1 MGIFFIEAVKKS
13 PGIKI
18 LSLVISVKYFRTY
31 NKKIE
36 TPLLFYY
43 YFNTKFYRSMLKNLL
58 NVTKNFVTSKVVMLT
73 KKKLVT
79 RLPNFPDR
87 RIRYEFFLKNI
98 VTNEKINFWNFINF
112 FKVGVRKDVVFLL
125 NKRF

>member
-1 MGIFFIEAVKKS
+1 MIIFNLNQTSDMKNPQS
-13 PGIKI
+13 PIPVPD
-18 LSLVISVKYFRTY
+18 LY
-31 NKKIE
+31 
-36 TPLLFYY
+36 
-43 YFNTKFYRSMLKNLL
+43 
-58 NVTKNFVTSKVVMLT
+58 

-125 NKRF
+125 YKRFQTTSPRQTSRNIVIF